1 LSTDVSLQKLQV
13 YKRETLTI
21 DNQSSKSLESVEWI
35 FLSRTNISEL

>member
-1 LSTDVSLQKLQV
+1 
-13 YKRETLTI
+13 LTI